1 MRTSSARQQ
10 GFENKPRLGFK
21 LLPGHGNPHFR
32 SLGVIFLLWRQDNAQ
47 FVALRVTQTTP
58 NTVCFNPKALQ
69 VVPILGH
76 RARFGG
82 GSAPGGA
89 NSGTPGEVR
98 RGKRDR
104 WCGFWDTGRDAGEVR
119 ARCGCGA
126 DLNGQEALSVLHG
139 PGFCL
144 GLSRS
149 LGRRHHWRDK
159 LTTRTQLF
167 LTILPFPHVVLV
179 TRNIMF
185 IQVLALADL
194 VFRTVCIH
202 LQDLFSRKHRN
213 NYLQK

>member
-82 GSAPGGA
+82 GSVTGGVD
-89 NSGTPGEVR
+89 SGTPGGVQQ
-98 RGKRDR
+98 GKRDR
-104 WCGFWDTGRDAGEVR
+104 WCRFRDTGRGAEKVR
-119 ARCGCGA
+119 ARCGRSVA
-126 DLNGQEALSVLHG
+126 AVRISTVRKLSLFSTDPVFALA
-139 PGFCL
+139 
-144 GLSRS
+144 
-149 LGRRHHWRDK
+149 
-159 LTTRTQLF
+159 
-167 LTILPFPHVVLV
+167 FPE
-179 TRNIMF
+179 
-185 IQVLALADL
+185 VLAGGIIGE
-194 VFRTVCIH
+194 TN
-202 LQDLFSRKHRN
+202 SPPGRN
-213 NYLQK
+213 SF

>member
-82 GSAPGGA
+82 GSVTGGVD
-89 NSGTPGEVR
+89 SGTSGEVWAR
-98 RGKRDR
+98 
-104 WCGFWDTGRDAGEVR
+104 CGRSAGEVR
-119 ARCGCGA
+119 ARCGRGAGKVWLRCGYQRSGSS
-126 DLNGQEALSVLHG
+126 LCSPRTRFLPWLFPKSWPEASLARQTHHQDATLPDDTSFSTRSIGDGEYYVH
-139 PGFCL
+139 PGI
-144 GLSRS
+144 GS
-149 LGRRHHWRDK
+149 G
-159 LTTRTQLF
+159 
-167 LTILPFPHVVLV
+167 
-179 TRNIMF
+179 
-185 IQVLALADL
+185 
-194 VFRTVCIH
+194 
-202 LQDLFSRKHRN
+202 
-213 NYLQK
+213 

>member
-82 GSAPGGA
+82 GSVTGGVD
-89 NSGTPGEVR
+89 SGTSGEV
-98 RGKRDR
+98 
-104 WCGFWDTGRDAGEVR
+104 W
-119 ARCGCGA
+119 ARCGQGVA
-126 DLNGQEALSVLHG
+126 AVRISTVRKLSLFSTDPVFALA
-139 PGFCL
+139 
-144 GLSRS
+144 
-149 LGRRHHWRDK
+149 
-159 LTTRTQLF
+159 
-167 LTILPFPHVVLV
+167 FPE
-179 TRNIMF
+179 
-185 IQVLALADL
+185 VLAGGIIGE
-194 VFRTVCIH
+194 TN
-202 LQDLFSRKHRN
+202 SPPGRN
-213 NYLQK
+213 SS

>member
-69 VVPILGH
+69 VVPIQGH

-82 GSAPGGA
+82 ASVTGGA
-89 NSGTPGEVR
+89 DSGTPGEIW

-104 WCGFWDTGRDAGEVR
+104 WCRFRDTGRGLDEVWTRCGRGVGEVWL
-119 ARCGCGA
+119 RCGSQRSESSLCSPRTRF
-126 DLNGQEALSVLHG
+126 LPWLFPKSWPEASLVRQTHHQDATLPDDTSFSTRSIGDGEYCVH
-139 PGFCL
+139 PGIDS
-144 GLSRS
+144 G
-149 LGRRHHWRDK
+149 
-159 LTTRTQLF
+159 
-167 LTILPFPHVVLV
+167 
-179 TRNIMF
+179 
-185 IQVLALADL
+185 
-194 VFRTVCIH
+194 
-202 LQDLFSRKHRN
+202 
-213 NYLQK
+213 